1 MLLRELR
8 TGGEVEM
15 TVEYMFPLYSFPNPN
30 DGENYNLTKEE
41 LVQLLD
47 KAYSNGYEH
56 AREVFDPALQPK
68 VTVAVS
74 TGWKEV
80 QIK

>member
-1 MLLRELR
+1 
-8 TGGEVEM
+8 M
-15 TVEYMFPLYSFPNPN
+15 TVEYMFPLYNFPNPN

-56 AREVFDPALQPK
+56 AREVFDPALQPV
-68 VTVAVS
+68 VTTAA
-74 TGWKEV
+74 TYENADDNTRWKEIW
-80 QIK
+80 IK